1 MGGNGSVLLYT
12 TIGELIKKYR
22 GQASLSITQLAN
34 VAGIHKTVISKIENG
49 DTRRPEWKTLKAIA
63 GVLKIPPHQIVE
75 HYVELEQ
82 RPDAL
87 LELLLEAIELADMR
101 VVSRVALTFLE
112 SPREETYT
120 LLERL
125 YHFAGTV
132 TNAEVKLTLYH
143 LIVKYS
149 RERGV
154 PPYIAKGLLQAYLI
168 ERNDLK
174 RLDETF
180 YKGEEILHYINF
192 LTREERVTFYYRM
205 ALHAHNSKKYHKCI
219 ELGKRGHAEDIT
231 RNELRERVA
240 LAICNSYYFL
250 GDYKSLEE
258 HLDMYEKL
266 NYKFIIER
274 IKYFRAIIL
283 LRRGSYHLSIPLLK
297 ECVEEVTEQKRLPRI
312 NMLLEALFKI
322 NDLDGISK
330 IINSGEPKFL
340 SKENNDPNYFYE
352 LGRYYRYK
360 GAFLVKSGFFDEGME
375 AFVDSILHFG
385 KISDYKNMLQC
396 LDYMYTFHDKNGKM
410 MKKELLRKVK
420 EVYNTINKDNEMR
433 DKG

>member
-168 ERNDLK
+168 ERLDLK
-174 RLDETF
+174 RLEESF
-180 YKGEEILHYINF
+180 RMGEEIIHYVDF
-192 LTREERVTFYYRM
+192 LTQEEQILFYYRM
-205 ALHAHNSKKYHKCI
+205 ALHAHNTKKYQQCI
-219 ELGKRGHAEDIT
+219 QFCKAGLALETADTELTARAYLAMINSYFFLENFDAVERHLDVFETFDYGFVPDAAKTTRGIVKAKKKDFDAAIPILRNCLDEGSRDIKIHAA
-231 RNELRERVA
+231 NELMEV
-240 LAICNSYYFL
+240 FFQT
-250 GDYKSLEE
+250 GEMD
-258 HLDMYEKL
+258 
-266 NYKFIIER
+266 
-274 IKYFRAIIL
+274 
-283 LRRGSYHLSIPLLK
+283 SIAELLK
-297 ECVEEVTEQKRLPRI
+297 REEEILPTNLQTPYKHVSI
-312 NMLLEALFKI
+312 
-322 NDLDGISK
+322 
-330 IINSGEPKFL
+330 
-340 SKENNDPNYFYE
+340 
-352 LGRYYRYK
+352 GRYYQQK
-360 GAFLVKSGFFDEGME
+360 AKFQTSIGLVDEGMKSYAISLQAYGTVNALE
-375 AFVDSILHFG
+375 EIMTCLNDILSFFSKSINLEYIEMIQ
-385 KISDYKNMLQC
+385 K
-396 LDYMYTFHDKNGKM
+396 
-410 MKKELLRKVK
+410 
-420 EVYNTINKDNEMR
+420 VYNEIVSKCKKQEVL
-433 DKG
+433 G